1 MPIITISRGSYSG
14 AKDVAEKV
22 AQRLGFE
29 CISREIL
36 LEAAREFDVS
46 EADLLHAFRDA
57 PSVLERFT
65 FRKEKYIAFLQAA
78 LLNHLQNDNVVYH
91 GLAGHHFV
99 KGVSHVLKVR
109 IIANME
115 DRVPLMMRREELYS
129 QAALA
134 LRGTPEEIPLP
145 HRGISKD
152 KALHLLEEIDE
163 VRRKWGLYV
172 FGIDTNDPGLYDLV
186 IHVHKLNT
194 DDAAD
199 LVCLAAGLQ
208 HFQATTESQQA
219 LDDLLLAARVKASL
233 VERHPRIKV
242 TAEAGAVAI
251 GLEGGTSRQAEAI
264 REAVAQIPGART
276 IDINTYPFSTPD

>member
-22 AQRLGFE
+22 AHRLGFE
-29 CISREIL
+29 CVSREIL

-46 EADLLHAFRDA
+46 EAELLHAFRDA

-65 FRKEKYIAFLQAA
+65 FRKERYVAFLRAA
-78 LLNHLQNDNVVYH
+78 LLGHVQKDNVVYH
-91 GLAGHHFV
+91 GLAGHYFV

-115 DRVPLMMRREELYS
+115 DRVQLMMQREELYE

-134 LRGTPEEIPLP
+134 LRGTPEEFPLP
-145 HRGISKD
+145 HRGITKE
-152 KALHLLEEIDE
+152 KASHLLVEIDE
-163 VRRKWGLYV
+163 TRKKWGLLLY
-172 FGIDTNDPGLYDLV
+172 GMDPNDPNLYDLV
-186 IHVHKLNT
+186 IHIHKLST

-199 LVCLAAGLQ
+199 LVCLAAGLP
-208 HFQATTESQQA
+208 HFQATTASQQV

-233 VERHPRIKV
+233 IERHPRIKV
-242 TAEAGAVAI
+242 TAEAGAVSI
-251 GLEGGTSRQAEAI
+251 GLEGGTSRQEEAI
-264 REAVAQIPGART
+264 REAAARIPGTTT
-276 IDINTYPFSTPD
+276 IEINTYPFSTPD